1 MGAYDVS
8 DGSANAAGLVF
19 DNLSHR
25 TPRQTATADG
35 AHPCMENNHMSETT
49 RVSYD
54 SLLAIDA
61 GWAAYSESTA
71 KIGAD
76 KAKGIPETV
85 EVVFK
90 GVTFNVNDADE
101 ATEAFNTLGADVFN
115 GLLNYA
121 ADLKL
126 RARSVQAKRAELT
139 NDPFKKEAKMVAFI
153 LGEDKVEAYLDHRR
167 NGLSKEEAAA
177 QAGA

>member
-1 MGAYDVS
+1 
-8 DGSANAAGLVF
+8 
-19 DNLSHR
+19 
-25 TPRQTATADG
+25 
-35 AHPCMENNHMSETT
+35 MSETT

-54 SLLAIDA
+54 ALLTIDA
-61 GWAAYSESTA
+61 GWASYSEETA

-90 GVTFNVNDADE
+90 APTVAITTAAE
-101 ATEAFNTLGADVFN
+101 ASELFDSVGAAVFN
-115 GLLNYA
+115 GCFNYA

-153 LGEDKVEAYLDHRR
+153 LGDAKVEAYLEHRR
-167 NGLSKEEAAA
+167 NGLSKEDAAA
-177 QAGA
+177 QA